1 MSPIS
6 DRDRSNCSEYANTPS
21 NHAVYE
27 RRMEN
32 LANQT
37 SKNRRS
43 KGQHSPQHDIQPNNT
58 YEHLERRNL
67 Y

>member
-37 SKNRRS
+37 SKNRQS
-43 KGQHSPQHDIQPNNT
+43 KGQHSPQHDIQPDNT

>member
-58 YEHLERRNL
+58 YERLERRNL